1 LPTDNKIQAEKVK
14 VVNNIYEG
22 SLLMQKL
29 IENLIELN
37 KALMEELKIGRK
49 EISKLR
55 KQIHQ
60 PK

>member
-55 KQIHQ
+55 KQINQ